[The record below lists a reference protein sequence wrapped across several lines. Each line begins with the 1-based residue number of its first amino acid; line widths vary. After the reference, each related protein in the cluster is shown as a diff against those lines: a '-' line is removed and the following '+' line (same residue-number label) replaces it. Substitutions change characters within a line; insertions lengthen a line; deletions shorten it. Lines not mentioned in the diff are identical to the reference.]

1 MSMPPPSPSVCA
13 MQYNPIKTEYI
24 VPFVE
29 AMANVFKTMLNVEV
43 RRGALYLKDGFQP
56 SEEIT
61 AVIGLS
67 GMAKGSVLLGLSRQ
81 IAMQVT
87 SILLNERCE
96 SIDHNVIDAVGEL
109 TNMIAGAA
117 KARLEELK
125 MSIGLPTVV
134 VGRNHSIMFPTGA
147 IPIGIPFDSELG
159 QLCLEVSLVDSQ

>member
-1 MSMPPPSPSVCA
+1 

-29 AMANVFKTMLNVEV
+29 AMASVFHTMLNVTV
-43 RRGALYLKDGFQP
+43 QRGALYLKEGFQP
-56 SEEIT
+56 SEEVT

-67 GMAKGSVLLGLSRQ
+67 GIAKGSVLLGLSRP
-81 IAMQVT
+81 IAIEVT

-117 KARLEELK
+117 KAKLEELR

-134 VGRNHSIMFPTGA
+134 VGRNHSIIFPTGA
-147 IPIGIPFDSELG
+147 TPIGIPFDSDIG
-159 QLCLEVSLVDSQ
+159 ALCLEVILVDSR